1 MKKEVL
7 FISQGESFMIN
18 AIMDNLKTGGYDIK
32 RIEPNISALNEEK
45 EKYSIIVFYLGEY
58 VEQISDFLTYL
69 KDVTIEEWKYLYCI
83 GSKEELS
90 ILKKNML
97 IHAVKETYERPLNVK
112 TLIGDLD
119 KLIDQHSGDEAKKT
133 ILVVDDDVMFLN
145 MMKEWLSDD
154 YRVAVVNSGTRTIT
168 YLANNKPDLILL
180 DYEMPVTSGPQVL
193 EMIRADSELE
203 KTSVIFLTGKG
214 DKESVTRVL
223 SLKPDGY
230 LLKSLT
236 REELKA
242 SIADFFEKRKIEDIK
257 KIAKDKMDGSNLWT
271 ER

>member
-7 FISQGESFMIN
+7 FISRGESFMIN
-18 AIMDNLKTGGYDIK
+18 AIMDNLKSGGYALK
-32 RIEPNISALNEEK
+32 RIEPKISTLNEEK
-45 EKYSIIVFYLGEY
+45 EKYRIIVFYLGEY
-58 VEQISDFLTYL
+58 VEEISDFLTYL
-69 KDVTIEEWKYLYCI
+69 KDITIEEWKYLYCI
-83 GSKEELS
+83 GSKDELNT
-90 ILKKNML
+90 LKKNVL
-97 IHAVKETYERPLNVK
+97 IHAVKNTYERPLNVK

-119 KLIDQHSGDEAKKT
+119 ELIEEHSGDEAMKS
-133 ILVVDDDVMFLN
+133 ILVVDDDVVFLN
-145 MMKEWLSDD
+145 MMKEWLSDE

-203 KTSVIFLTGKG
+203 KTPVIFLTGKG
-214 DKESVTRVL
+214 DRESVTKVL
-223 SLKPDGY
+223 SLKPNGY

-242 SIADFFEKRKIEDIK
+242 SIADFFEKSKLEDIK
-257 KIAKDKMDGSNLWT
+257 RIAK
-271 ER
+271 ERIGGV